1 MMEAN
6 GNCGESVVSGRGY
19 SCFLPFEQITSA
31 HNMFL
36 SHVISF
42 FKFFLEK
49 SNKCM
54 HYALIDDNWGFEF
67 VFNGQFRY
75 E

>member
-1 MMEAN
+1 MEAN
-6 GNCGESVVSGRGY
+6 GNCGESIVSGRGY

-42 FKFFLEK
+42 FKFF
-49 SNKCM
+49 
-54 HYALIDDNWGFEF
+54 
-67 VFNGQFRY
+67 
-75 E
+75 